1 MLLNFKEWL
10 SENMWGNIPV
20 KGRKPSDGPP
30 GAKSASGMTSS
41 MPQQQQQPMNS
52 KMKKKMK
59 K

>member
-10 SENMWGNIPV
+10 VLHENMWGNIPV

-30 GAKSASGMTSS
+30 GVKPATGMPDANTS
-41 MPQQQQQPMNS
+41 QPMNA

-59 K
+59 ND